1 MERRISVEPT
11 SNATESTVCSRGWL
25 RIVVAGARSAGFAFL
40 MAGLVAAVPGVSPA
54 SAGQD
59 GLTWVV
65 TKASGNVQY
74 RMGGKAPTEWQ
85 ALQAGA
91 VLGAAAEVR
100 TGSDSRALLTHRGTT
115 LTVSPES
122 ALKLPGADRPNGVY
136 RVFQSL
142 GTLLY
147 KIKERAA
154 GMAAFE
160 VETPYLVAV
169 VKGTVFTVNASNAGA
184 AVHLTEG
191 VVDVQP
197 TLGGTGVTLTPG
209 RTALITAVPG
219 ADVIVKGL
227 DAGKR
232 SNVTPS
238 KGKGKGS
245 AATSSGA
252 HGGKGVTISQSAKSD
267 HPRAVAIFAS
277 NNRGGL
283 FAKGVNVKNAFNMK
297 GGVSGSSHGGEVSAV
312 ARDLAINGG
321 ADVSAAAKDGGLAL
335 GTGNDGGGLSS
346 NSGSGGG
353 GLSSNSGSGGGGLSS
368 SGSGGGG
375 LSSGGSGGGGLSSGG
390 SGGGGLSSSG
400 SGGGGLSNSGPGN
413 NNAGGLG
420 GGNSAGNS
428 GKGKGGGKK
437 S

>member
-11 SNATESTVCSRGWL
+11 SNAAESNVCSRGWL
-25 RIVVAGARSAGFAFL
+25 RIVAATARITGFALL
-40 MAGLVAAVPGVSPA
+40 MLGLVSLVPGVSPA
-54 SAGQD
+54 YAGED

-65 TKASGNVQY
+65 TQASGNVQY
-74 RMGGKAPTEWQ
+74 RMGGKVPTGWQ

-100 TGSDSRALLTHRGTT
+100 TGSNSQALLTHQGTT
-115 LTVSPES
+115 LTVSPDS
-122 ALKLPGADRPNGVY
+122 GLKLPGSDRPNGVY

-147 KIKERAA
+147 RIKERAA

-169 VKGTVFTVNASNAGA
+169 VKGTVFTVNASANGA

-209 RTALITAVPG
+209 RTAKITAVPG
-219 ADVIVKGL
+219 ADVIVTGH

-232 SNVTPS
+232 SNVTPPKG

-252 HGGKGVTISQSAKSD
+252 NASQGTKAHGGKGVTISKSAKSKSGRRGR

-283 FAKGVNVKNAFNMK
+283 FAKGVNVKNAFANNQ
-297 GGVSGSSHGGEVSAV
+297 GGGGSATHGSEV
-312 ARDLAINGG
+312 RDLVTYGG
-321 ADVSAAAKDGGLAL
+321 ADVSATAKDGGLAL
-335 GTGNDGGGLSS
+335 GTGN
-346 NSGSGGG
+346 GGG
-353 GLSSNSGSGGGGLSS
+353 GLSSSGSGGGGLSS

-375 LSSGGSGGGGLSSGG
+375 LSSSG

-400 SGGGGLSNSGPGN
+400 SGGGLGSGS
-413 NNAGGLG
+413 AGGPR
-420 GGNSAGNS
+420 ADKP
-428 GKGKGGGKK
+428 GKGIPGGGKK

>member
-11 SNATESTVCSRGWL
+11 SNATESNVCSRGWL
-25 RIVVAGARSAGFAFL
+25 RIVAATARIAGVIL
-40 MAGLVAAVPGVSPA
+40 LIVGLISPVTGMSPA
-54 SAGQD
+54 YAGED

-209 RTALITAVPG
+209 RTALITAVPA

-238 KGKGKGS
+238 KS
-245 AATSSGA
+245 N
-252 HGGKGVTISQSAKSD
+252 GGKGVTISTMAKSD

-277 NNRGGL
+277 KNRAGL
-283 FAKGVNVKNAFNMK
+283 FAKGVNVKNAF
-297 GGVSGSSHGGEVSAV
+297 
-312 ARDLAINGG
+312 
-321 ADVSAAAKDGGLAL
+321 
-335 GTGNDGGGLSS
+335 GNSQGGGLSS
-346 NSGSGGG
+346 GGGLSGSGSVRGGPSSRGSVGGGLPSGGSGGGLSAGAGSLGNSGSGGG
-353 GLSSNSGSGGGGLSS
+353 G
-368 SGSGGGG
+368 
-375 LSSGGSGGGGLSSGG
+375 
-390 SGGGGLSSSG
+390 
-400 SGGGGLSNSGPGN
+400 
-413 NNAGGLG
+413 NAGGLG
-420 GGNSAGNS
+420 GSHPVGGPPADKP
-428 GKGKGGGKK
+428 GKGKK

>member
-11 SNATESTVCSRGWL
+11 SNATESNVCSRGWL

-184 AVHLTEG
+184 AVNLTEG

-238 KGKGKGS
+238 KS
-245 AATSSGA
+245 N
-252 HGGKGVTISQSAKSD
+252 GGKGVTISQSAKSD

-283 FAKGVNVKNAFNMK
+283 FAKGVNVKNAFNK
-297 GGVSGSSHGGEVSAV
+297 KDGALGSNHGVEVSAV
-312 ARDLAINGG
+312 ARDLAI
-321 ADVSAAAKDGGLAL
+321 
-335 GTGNDGGGLSS
+335 T
-346 NSGSGGG
+346 
-353 GLSSNSGSGGGGLSS
+353 
-368 SGSGGGG
+368 
-375 LSSGGSGGGGLSSGG
+375 GGSGGGG
-390 SGGGGLSSSG
+390 
-400 SGGGGLSNSGPGN
+400 
-413 NNAGGLG
+413 NAGGLG
-420 GGNSAGNS
+420 GSHPVGGPPADKP
-428 GKGKGGGKK
+428 GKGKK